1 MTRSLF
7 ERARARQKS
16 AGVAI
21 ITAIFLLVV
30 VAGLGVAAISLVTS
44 QQDASAKDM
53 QGQRAYQAARAGVEW
68 AALAWQL
75 NGRSP
80 AGPVACGAS
89 NSFVPAAVTL
99 ASFTVTVSIVC
110 DATVGGVAGGA
121 ANNDPTA
128 NHFSIIS
135 IACNQPVNN
144 ACPNGARGADYVQ
157 RVLRAQ
163 L

>member
-1 MTRSLF
+1 MRV
-7 ERARARQKS
+7 RARKQS

-30 VAGLGVAAISLVTS
+30 VAGLGVAVVSLSTS

-53 QGQRAYQAARAGVEW
+53 QAQRAYQAARAGVEW

-75 NGRSP
+75 NAGAP
-80 AGPVACGAS
+80 AGPVACGAT
-89 NSFVPAAVTL
+89 NSFVPAAATL
-99 ASFTVTVSIVC
+99 NAFTVTVRIVC
-110 DATVGGVAGGA
+110 DAGINGVAGGG
-121 ANNDPTA
+121 ANDATA

-144 ACPNGARGADYVQ
+144 ACPNGVRGADYVQ
-157 RVLRAQ
+157 REIRSQ